1 MIKSEKGFEKFVKI
15 VKKLRQEC
23 PWDQQLTIENIKPYL
38 VEEVYEA
45 MSAID
50 DKDYD
55 RLCEELGDMLLH
67 IVMVSV
73 FAKEDDLFD
82 INDVIKGISEKMVRR
97 HPHVF
102 GSKKAKN
109 AEQVLKKW
117 EKIKRKER
125 KGKKSLM
132 DGVPK
137 SLPALYKAEKV
148 QKRAARVGFDWDNVA
163 GAWEKVHEELNEVKE
178 QIPKNLP
185 AGRQGT
191 KQTIPK
197 SQKAKIEE
205 EIGDLLFAVT
215 NVARK
220 LDINAEQALQDSN
233 AKFIKRFSV
242 IEKELQKK
250 KLSLKQMDALW
261 DQAKK
266 VV

>member
-1 MIKSEKGFEKFVKI
+1 MIKSGKKLDKFVEI
-15 VKKLRQEC
+15 VKKLRKEC
-23 PWDQQLTIENIKPYL
+23 PWDRQLTIENIKPYL

-67 IVMVSV
+67 IIMVSV
-73 FAKEDDLFD
+73 FAQEDDLFD
-82 INDVIKGISEKMVRR
+82 VDDVIKGISKKMVRR

-102 GSKKAKN
+102 GDKKAKN

-132 DGVPK
+132 EGVPK
-137 SLPALYKAEKV
+137 SLPALYRAEKV

-163 GAWEKVHEELNEVKE
+163 GAWEKVHEEIKEVKSE
-178 QIPKNLP
+178 KK
-185 AGRQGT
+185 RQR
-191 KQTIPK
+191 
-197 SQKAKIEE
+197 IEE

-220 LDINAEQALQDSN
+220 LDINAEQALQSSN
-233 AKFIKRFSV
+233 LKFIKRFSV

-250 KLSLKQMDALW
+250 KLTLRQMDALW

-266 VV
+266 MV